1 MNQHC
6 ANMGKIS
13 YSLCCSSFIR
23 SHDDDSSRHIIK
35 YVGFMLDQRRKLW
48 ASMKPHHRPAQY
60 IVSDGL
66 SYRSLVDYA
75 ILNNTTALDL
85 FLFQLMGG

>member
-1 MNQHC
+1 
-6 ANMGKIS
+6 
-13 YSLCCSSFIR
+13 
-23 SHDDDSSRHIIK
+23 
-35 YVGFMLDQRRKLW
+35 MLDQRRKLW

-85 FLFQLMGG
+85 FIFQLMEG